1 MNIVS
6 GPIAAGQ
13 EFDSAL
19 AMRLL
24 DSRIVLLSGSVD
36 DRSAQ
41 RVCSQLLILEA
52 ADPKA
57 PITFMINSGGGS
69 VSSGFAMYDVIQGLA
84 CPVRTLGAGIVA
96 SMGVTLFLSVPK
108 ERRFTLPNAQYMIHQ
123 PLISG
128 TVVAPASDIEINA
141 REMIRTK
148 DKLNRL
154 IADATGQPLERVEKD
169 TQRDYWLLADEAVS
183 YGIAGKVV
191 RSAAE
196 LT

>member
-1 MNIVS
+1 MNVLS
-6 GPIAAGQ
+6 GPLPAGQ

-24 DSRIVLLSGSVD
+24 ESRVILLSGGVD

-41 RVCSQLLILEA
+41 RICSQLLILEA
-52 ADPKA
+52 QDAKA
-57 PITFMINSGGGS
+57 PITLMINSGGGS
-69 VSSGFAMYDVIQGLA
+69 VSSGFAMYDVIQGLSA
-84 CPVRTLGAGIVA
+84 PVRTVGAGIVA

-108 ERRFTLPNAQYMIHQ
+108 DRRFALPNAQYMIHQ

-148 DKLNRL
+148 DKLNHL
-154 IADATGQPLERVEKD
+154 IAEATGQPLAKVEKD
-169 TQRDYWLLADEAVS
+169 TQRDYWLLADEAVE
-183 YGIAGKVV
+183 YGIAGKVI
-191 RSAAE
+191 RSVSE
-196 LT
+196 LA